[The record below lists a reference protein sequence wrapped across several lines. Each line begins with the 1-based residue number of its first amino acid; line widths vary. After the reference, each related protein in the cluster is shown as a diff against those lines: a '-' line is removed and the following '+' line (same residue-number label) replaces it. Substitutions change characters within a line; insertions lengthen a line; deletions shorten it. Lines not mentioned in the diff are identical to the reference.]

1 MSLQHTN
8 PFGATGEF
16 ISLLPGLYCE
26 KGLFISVTL
35 QSNRGLFKWRGPLL
49 FSLMAAP
56 WRSALINVSCVP
68 PSQDFVMVAFHGVLS
83 LLSSG
88 GVKFWDSFPWTEA
101 DFWVINIEIS
111 QYVQSIQYF
120 YLILLAYEDKK
131 GPSQE
136 SHVSISSESP
146 RHEFQ
151 ALLRLKS
158 RIRVKITVKA
168 LKSSLCSSRN
178 RTHIFMLS
186 FTPSSFFSIFLLL
199 TIY

>member
-1 MSLQHTN
+1 
-8 PFGATGEF
+8 
-16 ISLLPGLYCE
+16 
-26 KGLFISVTL
+26 
-35 QSNRGLFKWRGPLL
+35 
-49 FSLMAAP
+49 MAAP
-56 WRSALINVSCVP
+56 WRSALINVSCLP
-68 PSQDFVMVAFHGVLS
+68 LSQDFVMVAFCGVFELV
-83 LLSSG
+83 SSG
-88 GVKFWDSFPWTEA
+88 GGKFWDYLPWTEA
-101 DFWVINIEIS
+101 DIWVINIEIS

-120 YLILLAYEDKK
+120 YLILLSYEDRKKEK

-136 SHVSISSESP
+136 SHVSIISESP

-178 RTHIFMLS
+178 RSHIFMLS
-186 FTPSSFFSIFLLL
+186 ITPSFFFSILLLL